1 MVKKVQ
7 NVFNVFC
14 EHDQSHK
21 DDQSHKVKAH
31 MFLSKRFANDSTD
44 VQKFA
49 TISFSPARL
58 SEPPTKCS

>member
-1 MVKKVQ
+1 MQ